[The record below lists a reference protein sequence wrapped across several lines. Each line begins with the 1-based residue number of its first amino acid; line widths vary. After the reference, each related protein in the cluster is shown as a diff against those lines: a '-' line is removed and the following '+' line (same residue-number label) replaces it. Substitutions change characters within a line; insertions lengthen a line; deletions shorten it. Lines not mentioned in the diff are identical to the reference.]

1 MTDATI
7 PETPSVLKTASRL
20 LSGLVSTPRST
31 LRTLSGSWTEW
42 GGALVILAGII
53 LLNTLLALLMGREGL
68 GTQLL
73 DSARSGVLTSIA
85 TATVA
90 WLLLLLLCAVRVPW
104 QRVHTATILIM
115 IPLVL
120 GPVPV
125 LGHLMLLLFA
135 GLVVVVIQE
144 VGEQPINRSLLL
156 TGLTW
161 VALIALALVATRLF
175 G

>member
-1 MTDATI
+1 MTDATVQD
-7 PETPSVLKTASRL
+7 TPSVPQATSRL
-20 LSGLVSTPRST
+20 LSGIVSAPRST
-31 LRTLSGSWTEW
+31 LRKLSGSWTEW
-42 GGALVILAGII
+42 GGGLVILAGII
-53 LLNTLLALLMGREGL
+53 LMNTLMALAMGREGL

-73 DSARSGVLTSIA
+73 DSARSGILTSLA

-115 IPLVL
+115 IPLIL
-120 GPVPV
+120 GPVPA

-144 VGEQPINRSLLL
+144 VAAQPLGRSLLV